1 MVLTMMRLYQNM
13 LVNITIMVM
22 KGILIDL
29 EGGRPTLYYGF
40 NYRMIK
46 MQGAGNVQLSKLSRL
61 LEANTYPSLNKLH

>member
-13 LVNITIMVM
+13 LVNITIIVM
-22 KGILIDL
+22 NGIMIDL
-29 EGGRPTLYYGF
+29 ADGRSTLYYGF

-61 LEANTYPSLNKLH
+61 LEANTYPSLNYLH

>member
-13 LVNITIMVM
+13 LVNITIIFMN
-22 KGILIDL
+22 GILIDL
-29 EGGRPTLYYGF
+29 VGGRSTLYYGF

-61 LEANTYPSLNKLH
+61 LEANTYPSLN